1 MKIRISRAARGDLKD
16 IWRFGADRWS
26 IERADRYGVEL
37 MEAIGRLAL
46 NPFLAP
52 VALGL
57 DEGTR
62 RLVSGSHVV
71 IYVVRGEVLDV
82 QRVLHQS
89 RDAGRWV
96 E

>member
-16 IWRFGADRWS
+16 IWRFGAERWS

-37 MEAIGRLAL
+37 IDAIGRLSL

-52 VALGL
+52 VASGLG
-57 DEGTR
+57 EGTR
-62 RLVSGSHVV
+62 RLVSRSHVV
-71 IYVVRGEVLDV
+71 IYVVRGDVIDV

-89 RDAGRWV
+89 RDAGQ
-96 E
+96 